1 MDSEVC
7 MDLMILSC
15 QWGGMDRGEINSY
28 FQFLLLER
36 TKQMSLAPQDL
47 DMVSKYQEAG
57 FIQWLVPGLDLEHLT
72 REKQGS
78 RWRLLGAS
86 YRDSRANPSHPP
98 EDVCFSLHLR
108 HRQDAGESWTWG
120 K

>member
-28 FQFLLLER
+28 FQFFPLER
-36 TKQMSLAPQDL
+36 TKQMSLAPQGL

-57 FIQWLVPGLDLEHLT
+57 FIQWLVPGYIMHFGGMRLIVIIVTAIITHLI
-72 REKQGS
+72 
-78 RWRLLGAS
+78 
-86 YRDSRANPSHPP
+86 
-98 EDVCFSLHLR
+98 LHLN
-108 HRQDAGESWTWG
+108 QALLCFI
-120 K
+120 